1 MDAVADKDMGRLRNE
16 NLSQFRGNRA
26 CSRSLCMN
34 VSDIMTRRVVSI
46 APDATI
52 AEAIGLMLKHHISGL
67 PVIDAHGRLAGIV
80 TEGDFLRRPE
90 TGTAHR
96 HPRWLDA
103 VFGPAEGAQRYVHSH
118 GTKVGDVMTRKVVT
132 VDEGERLEQV
142 VHLME
147 THRIKRLPVLSGDK
161 VVGIGSRANMMR
173 ALASVHRGSHKG
185 SKDDAAIRDRILAEI
200 ERESWSAG
208 ADVDVV
214 VRAGLAGIWGT
225 VTDPEQRTALKVLV
239 AGVPGVTTVVDHLRW
254 DGDITPT

>member
-1 MDAVADKDMGRLRNE
+1 MK
-16 NLSQFRGNRA
+16 
-26 CSRSLCMN
+26 
-34 VSDIMTRRVVSI
+34 VSDIMTRRVVSV

-52 AEAIGLMLKHHISGL
+52 AEAVGLMLKHHISGL

-96 HPRWLDA
+96 RSRWLDA
-103 VFGPAEGAQRYVHSH
+103 VFGPAEGTKRYVHSH
-118 GTKVGDVMTRKVVT
+118 GTKVGDVMTRQVVT
-132 VDEGERLEQV
+132 VDEGEWLEQV

-147 THRIKRLPVLSGDK
+147 TRRIKRLPALRGDK
-161 VVGIGSRANMMR
+161 VVGIVSRANLMW

-185 SKDDAAIRDRILAEI
+185 SEDDAAIRDRIMAEI
-200 ERESWSAG
+200 ERETWSAG
-208 ADVDVV
+208 ANVDVV
-214 VRAGLAGIWGT
+214 VRAGLADIWST

-239 AGVPGVTTVVDHLRW
+239 ANVPGVKTVVDHLHW